1 MDPYRHIL
9 CATDLSADSRRA
21 CERAAAVA
29 GCFDARL
36 TLLHVVE
43 YFPEDRSNDDIAP
56 EDVDP
61 QEYAERRVR
70 ERLAALARDAGC
82 AEADLAVRFVSQSA
96 WHEILDHASDQ
107 GVDLIVVSE
116 HEHAGLG
123 TLVPTTARHLSAR
136 HTWDVLVV
144 PASAP

>member
-9 CATDLSADSRRA
+9 CATDLSADGSPA

-29 GCFDARL
+29 RCFDARL

-43 YFPEDRSNDDIAP
+43 FFPEDRSNDDIAP

-61 QEYAERRVR
+61 RDYAQRRAR

-82 AEADLAVRFVSQSA
+82 ADAELVVRFASQSS
-96 WHEILDHASDQ
+96 WHEILDYAGAQ
-107 GVDLIVVSE
+107 GADLIVVSE
-116 HEHAGLG
+116 HEHGGLKA
-123 TLVPTTARHLSAR
+123 LVPTTARHLSA
-136 HTWDVLVV
+136 HHASDVLVV
-144 PASAP
+144 PAAAP